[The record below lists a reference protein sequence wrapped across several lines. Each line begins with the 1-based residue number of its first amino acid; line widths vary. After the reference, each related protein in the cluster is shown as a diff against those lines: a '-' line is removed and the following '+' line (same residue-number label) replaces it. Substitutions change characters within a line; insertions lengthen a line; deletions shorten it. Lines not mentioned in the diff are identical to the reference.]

1 MRALGLLIL
10 FAFVLS
16 GSNPVGYRQFTLED
30 ASRPAASIASSSQA
44 RRVAISLWYPAKAAQ
59 KTRTWYTYFRGEA
72 QLRDSLPP
80 GAPLA
85 RIQAALQTRQS
96 LAADNAPALES
107 KYLILIPASPHLIAP
122 AAEHL
127 AAHGYTVAAVEGQ
140 GSFETNFIASLPDLQ
155 SLIEDL
161 QFVRARVGA
170 QLPYA
175 CLGHAIGATACAG
188 LAMRD
193 WNMKAVIS
201 WEGGLP
207 TPFEQGLLRQLPFF
221 DAAAFRAPLLLL
233 HAPHPAIRP
242 ELLDPYVFTPQ
253 RRAAFPDSS
262 EGHFLI
268 WGPLEADVPGLLGEA
283 KPKAPASFQR
293 ALNYAVAFLDQ
304 YLKGGSAEQPPA
316 EVRSGLPFRASLP
329 ELRDLLRREGAAG
342 LRKLSEAMRP
352 QVRISP
358 AKLEALSQW
367 LSWQPEPLKSQQAS
381 LDKLRKE
388 LESVVP

>member
-1 MRALGLLIL
+1 MRALGLLLL
-10 FAFVLS
+10 FISILS

-30 ASRPAASIASSSQA
+30 ATRPAASIASSRQA
-44 RRVAISLWYPAKAAQ
+44 RRIPVSLWYPAQAAK
-59 KTRTWYTYFRGEA
+59 KTRTWYSYFRGEA
-72 QLRDSLPP
+72 QLSDSLPP
-80 GAPLA
+80 DAPLA
-85 RIQAALQTRQS
+85 RIRAALQARQS
-96 LAADNAPALES
+96 LAAANAPALES
-107 KYLILIPASPHLIAP
+107 KYLIMIPASSGLIAP
-122 AAEHL
+122 VAEHL
-127 AAHGYTVAAVEGQ
+127 AAHGYSVAAVEGQ
-140 GSFETNFIASLPDLQ
+140 GSFEPNFIASLPDLQ

-207 TPFEQGLLRQLPFF
+207 TPFEQSLLRQLPFF

-268 WGPLEADVPGLLGEA
+268 WGALEADVPGLLGEA
-283 KPKAPASFQR
+283 KPQAPASLQR
-293 ALNYAVAFLDQ
+293 ALEYAVKFLDRN
-304 YLKGGSAEQPPA
+304 LKAVNVEQPPA
-316 EVRSGLPFRASLP
+316 EVRDGLPFRASLP
-329 ELRDLLRREGAAG
+329 ELRDLLRREGVAG
-342 LRKLSEAMRP
+342 LRSLSEAMRP
-352 QVRISP
+352 RIRISP

-367 LSWQPEPLKSQQAS
+367 LTWQNEPLKSQKAA
-381 LDKLRKE
+381 LDQLRKDI
-388 LESVVP
+388 ESVVP